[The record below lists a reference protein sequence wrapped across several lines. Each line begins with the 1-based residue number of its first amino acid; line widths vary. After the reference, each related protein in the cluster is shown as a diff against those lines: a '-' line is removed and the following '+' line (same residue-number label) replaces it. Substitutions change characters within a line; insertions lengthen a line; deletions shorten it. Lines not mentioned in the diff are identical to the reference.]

1 MKQSNDIYIQERG
14 WASHFIEARWCF
26 FRRNTLLEYNGI
38 SIVVSTVGR
47 MWKDTPCGG
56 KFMKLSYSH
65 NNYFETMVFF
75 ANKTKFKDADVAK
88 DVLYQEHYEG
98 VGVEEE
104 LLVNATH
111 DKIVDL
117 MMQKLRNNE
126 IKQDLND

>member
-1 MKQSNDIYIQERG
+1 MKQSNDIYVQERG
-14 WASHFIEARWCF
+14 WASHFIGARWCF

-47 MWKDTPCGG
+47 MWKDTPSGG
-56 KFMKLSYSH
+56 KFMKLSYLH

-75 ANKTKFKDADVAK
+75 TDKTKFKDADVAK

-98 VGVEEE
+98 VGVEDE

-117 MMQKLRNNE
+117 MMQKLLNNE
-126 IKQDLND
+126 IKQD